1 MLVLSIRQTIQSGV
15 GGWKKIS
22 QNSKENDQ
30 VEMGWVGRSRF
41 FQNSKYNVDI
51 EVGTFQ
57 ASTRKYRVEWVG
69 GVRFLKIVKTMFG

>member
-1 MLVLSIRQTIQSGV
+1 MV

-22 QNSKENDQ
+22 QNSKENVQ
-30 VEMGWVGRSRF
+30 VEKGWVGRSRF

-57 ASTRKYRVEWVG
+57 ASTTPYRVGWG
-69 GVRFLKIVKTMFG
+69 GWGKISHNSEDNV

>member
-22 QNSKENDQ
+22 QNSKENVQ
-30 VEMGWVGRSRF
+30 VEKGWVG
-41 FQNSKYNVDI
+41 FQNSKKNVEI

-57 ASTRKYRVEWVG
+57 ASTTPYRVGRVG
-69 GVRFLKIVKTMFG
+69 GGRFLKTVMTMFE